1 MFKSKQ
7 RCTFRAIS
15 LLVLLMFVVYN
26 IMPSASFAATISNP
40 DHVIIVVTDKNN
52 RPIENADVDAVISIK
67 NATSKDEDML
77 LKTNSEGKAVVNIN
91 REKYRDNN
99 FTIRADVNKQ
109 GYNTNILTIEGNT
122 INRNNLQF
130 NVQLET
136 SGFQVDIKTD
146 DEIKYTGNPI
156 EAVQIPSAI
165 KNDKNYTI
173 EYKEENKEWTRNSIK
188 IKDLGSYRILVKIT
202 KRGVN
207 EPFIKLVK
215 RTIVKNTFEL
225 HPILKTGLIY
235 NEKNQKLID
244 IPRDELSSVD
254 KITYTVNGQASAGI
268 PEGRDVG
275 IYNILIHA
283 ERYGYKDFDG
293 QYKAEISATKIPGLD
308 PQAYNQVYD
317 GQEHDA
323 FTVTGV
329 NKDTDTVEYN
339 KDNQGWKNLN
349 QAPCRIK
356 DVAENNYKIKV
367 RVSRKNYLTSNF
379 DVIASIQKA
388 EQKMQFVKGYND
400 GGETQIS
407 LDLNNRNNKY
417 DFSAKAD
424 GTFDDDVNKKDIE
437 YTVENA
443 SDDGRN
449 VADIASIDAKGMLTV
464 KKEGAVIIKAVR
476 RGNHNYNDKTIT
488 YTLVIENDDKGMVYF
503 DNDNVD
509 YVFGEHAGLV
519 SSQIANKKY
528 DNDNGVLFYKIND
541 NNVGLGINPET
552 GEVRINDYDKLEKSL
567 TDSRGILSVQVLV
580 TKSVGTIN
588 ILFGLFKKT
597 IYGEASSSYTVTI
610 RFMDTP
616 ENAYK
621 VDGTLG
627 KNGWYT
633 SSVNVAAK
641 DNTKYSVGV
650 KCSEFADSVTFNNQG
665 SGERYI
671 FMQNRTTG
679 GITARV
685 PVKLSIDTE
694 APKTETLKITYSE
707 SIIDKFIEYVT
718 FGYYNPSVKVKFT
731 AEDETSGIDHFNWT
745 YNRESGASESNV
757 ESKSGQVVAAI
768 EDGKPTGTLV
778 LTANEAEQFRGNI
791 SFTAT
796 DKAGLESEKVKG
808 DKLIVVDTISPKC
821 NMEYTSPVQTIGKV
835 KYYKGDITAKFN
847 ITESNFYKDD
857 IELSITKD
865 GQTKPLEGLSWTK
878 NNNDV
883 YTASYKIT
891 GDGRYSL
898 SAKYKDRSNNKMDDY
913 KSDDMVID
921 TIAPIVDYNWNQA
934 KQSIKFSIT
943 DRNFIKENVKVGYS
957 VFDVNNNKLANDNLQ
972 DKLRKGEWT
981 KDGDTYSIEISDLQ
995 DGYYDLNVSY
1005 TDPSGNKGEKKVDR
1019 FLIDHSKPTP
1029 VQITYSKSIVDT
1041 ILSAVSFGYYN
1052 PDVEVTFTSFD
1063 KFSGVDSFEW
1073 NYMRADDASKINL
1086 DKDGGKLAAK
1096 QDQSDKSKYTASIV
1110 LPSDKAAQ
1118 LKGSISSSATDK
1130 YGNTADTV
1138 TDSGKVIVVDTIA
1151 PEMTV
1156 SFNECSNNVNNAMY
1170 YNNDAIAK
1178 FKIKEANFDEND
1190 VKVSLSKDGSADK
1203 QIKLDWTKQ
1212 EDDVYTASYKIEA
1225 LNDHSN
1231 DGNYVFS
1238 VSYADKSGNKMKNY
1252 TSNTIVIDTI
1262 KPAINVSYCDK
1273 SPKYRAKDIEGN
1285 TRDYFGGTQT
1295 ATVTVTE
1302 HNFDEN
1308 KVKYDILA
1316 KDVSGKELSG
1326 NYYSKS
1332 RWTNDGDRHSMTITY
1347 PGNANYT
1354 FDMHASDLA
1363 LNKAND
1369 YSKDYFT
1376 VDKTKPDNLEISYSN
1391 SILEKVINAV
1401 TFGFYSAKPTIKIT
1415 AHDNISQINRFD
1427 YSYLKASGVSSV
1439 NKELRNQIISEN
1451 NIKYS
1456 KGNSIATAT
1465 FEVPKGSLNSN
1476 NQFNGT
1482 VEFKAEDRS
1491 GNEAESKGYK
1501 HIVVDNIAPK
1511 ATVTLNSPVNTEGG
1525 TSYYDKAITCS
1536 VDIEEANFYQE
1547 DVRVNV
1553 TKDGAEAS
1561 VTPSW
1566 VNNSADSHIGTF
1578 TLSGDG
1584 DYFITIN
1591 YTDKSLNKMASY
1603 TSGKLTVDTKIESP
1617 TILINGENGDGKAYK
1632 DKVIPSVKFSDTN
1645 LSGYDVILTR
1655 TRRDDKNVDVTDK
1668 FIGKNISV
1676 NDKNGE
1682 GTFDTFDKVQDNDGI
1697 YSLTARAKDKAG
1709 HIAETTIKFTV
1720 NRFGSVYEY
1729 GDYLSSLVRNGGA
1742 YVKSLTS
1749 DLVVTEYNPDKL
1761 VDNSVVIDVTRDG
1774 RPLETVDYTAS
1785 PEVNNNAAIGESG
1798 WYQYKYV
1805 IKKPNFAKD
1814 GVYKMSI
1821 SSKDEAGNSPE
1832 NLNYKEKGILF
1843 RVDSTAPE
1851 ITSITGLDKEI
1862 VNSTKVNVKYNVFDA
1877 IGLKSVKV
1885 YVDGRQEGSTI
1896 SKFKDVN
1903 NYAGTFSIHEEN
1915 QRQKVRIVAEDM
1927 AGNITDTDSKSF
1939 KSAYAFNK
1947 NITVSTNALVRWY
1960 ADKAVF
1966 LGTIVCVL
1974 SVIFIVFL
1982 IVFLKRKKDR
1992 KKEEKKLE

>member
-1 MFKSKQ
+1 MFKRKQ
-7 RCTFRAIS
+7 RFTFRAIS
-15 LLVLLMFVVYN
+15 LLVVLMFVVYN

-40 DHVIIVVTDKNN
+40 DHVVIVVTDKNN
-52 RPIENADVDAVISIK
+52 KPIENAEVDAVIRLK
-67 NATSKDEDML
+67 NTTSEDEDML
-77 LKTNSEGKAVVNIN
+77 LKTNADGKAVVNIN
-91 REKYRDNN
+91 RDKYRDNN

-109 GYNTNILTIEGNT
+109 GYNTNILTIEGNS
-122 INRNNLQF
+122 INQNNLQF
-130 NVQLET
+130 NVQLEA
-136 SGFQVDIKTD
+136 SGFQVDIKP
-146 DEIKYTGNPI
+146 EEEFKYTGNSI
-156 EAVQIPSAI
+156 EAVQIPSSI
-165 KNDKNYTI
+165 KNDSNYTI
-173 EYKEENKEWTRNSIK
+173 EYKEENKEWTRNSVK

-202 KRGVN
+202 KKGVDA
-207 EPFIKLVK
+207 PYIKLVK

-225 HPILKTGLIY
+225 HPAIKTDLKY
-235 NEKNQKLID
+235 NGKNQKLID
-244 IPRDELSSVD
+244 IPSNELSKDV
-254 KITYTVNGQASAGI
+254 KVTYKVNGQASAGI
-268 PEGRDVG
+268 PEGKDVG
-275 IYNILIHA
+275 VYDILVHA
-283 ERYGYKDFDG
+283 ERYGYNDFDG
-293 QYKAEISATKIPGLD
+293 QYRAEISAINIPGLD
-308 PQAYNQVYD
+308 AQAYNQVYD

-339 KDNQGWKNLN
+339 KDNQGWKNLK
-349 QAPCRIK
+349 QTPCRIK

-367 RVSRKNYLTSNF
+367 RVSRKNYLTTNI

-388 EQKMQFVKGYND
+388 EQKMQFAKGYND
-400 GGETQIS
+400 GGETQVS
-407 LDLNNRNNKY
+407 YDLDNHNNKY

-424 GTFDDDVNKKDIE
+424 STFDDDVNKKDIV

-443 SDDGRN
+443 CDDGSN
-449 VADIASIDAKGMLTV
+449 VSDIASIDEKGILTV

-476 RGNHNYNDKTIT
+476 RGNQNYNDKTIT
-488 YTLVIENDDKGMVYF
+488 HTLVIENDDVGMVYF
-503 DNDNVD
+503 DNSNVD

-519 SSQIANKKY
+519 SSQHAKKKY
-528 DNDNGVLFYKIND
+528 DNDNGILLYKIND
-541 NNVGLGINPET
+541 NNMGLVIDPET
-552 GEVRINDYDKLEKSL
+552 GEIRINDYDKLEKSL
-567 TDSRGILSVQVLV
+567 TESRGVLSVKVFV
-580 TKSVGTIN
+580 DKSEGTKSM
-588 ILFGLFKKT
+588 LFGLLKKT
-597 IYGEASSSYTVTI
+597 IYGKASSSYTVTI

-627 KNGWYT
+627 RNGWYT
-633 SSVNVAAK
+633 SSVDVATK
-641 DNTKYSVGV
+641 DNTKYSVGI
-650 KCSEFADSVTFNNQG
+650 KCSEFADSVTFSNQG

-694 APKTETLKITYSE
+694 APKTETLNITYSE
-707 SIIDKFIEYVT
+707 SIIDKFIETVT

-731 AEDETSGIDHFNWT
+731 AEDETSGIDHFNWI
-745 YNRESGASESNV
+745 YSREEGASESNA
-757 ESKSGQVVAAI
+757 ENKSGQVMASI
-768 EDGKPTGTLV
+768 ENGKPTGTLE
-778 LTANEAEQFRGNI
+778 LTASEAEQFRGNI

-796 DKAGLESEKVKG
+796 DKAGLVSETVKG
-808 DKLIVVDTISPKC
+808 DKVLVVDTISPKC
-821 NMEYTSPVQTIGKV
+821 NMEYTKPVQTIGKV

-847 ITESNFYKDD
+847 ITESNFYQDD
-857 IELSITKD
+857 IQLSVTKD

-883 YTASYKIT
+883 YTASYQIT

-898 SAKYKDRSNNKMDDY
+898 SAKYKDRSDNKMDDY

-921 TIAPIVDYNWNQA
+921 TTAPIVDYSWDQA
-934 KQSIKFSIT
+934 KQSIKFSVT
-943 DRNFIKENVKVGYS
+943 DKNFFKENIIVTSNVY
-957 VFDVNNNKLANDNLQ
+957 DVNNNKLDIGDLQ
-972 DKLRKGEWT
+972 ERLRKGEWT
-981 KDGDTYSIEISDLQ
+981 KVGDTYSIELSDLQ
-995 DGYYDLNVSY
+995 DGFYDLNVSY

-1029 VQITYSKSIVDT
+1029 VKITYSKSIVDT

-1052 PDVEVTFTSFD
+1052 PDVRVTFTSFD
-1063 KFSGVDSFEW
+1063 KFSGVDYFDW
-1073 NYMRADDASKINL
+1073 NYMRSDDASKINL

-1118 LKGSISSSATDK
+1118 IKGSISSCATDK
-1130 YGNTADTV
+1130 YGNTTDTV

-1151 PEMTV
+1151 PDMTV
-1156 SFNECSNNVNNAMY
+1156 SFNECANNADNTMY
-1170 YNNDAIAK
+1170 YSKNAVAS

-1190 VKVSLSKDGSADK
+1190 VKVSLNKDRSSDK

-1231 DGNYVFS
+1231 DGDYVFN
-1238 VSYADKSGNKMKNY
+1238 VSYTDKSGNKMNNY
-1252 TSNTIVIDTI
+1252 TSKNIVVDTI
-1262 KPAINVSYCDK
+1262 NPEIHVSYEEK

-1285 TRDYFGGTQT
+1285 TRNYFAATQT

-1308 KVKYDILA
+1308 KVNYDILA

-1332 RWTNDGDRHSMTITY
+1332 RWTNDGDKHSMTITY

-1354 FDMHASDLA
+1354 FDMNAGDLA
-1363 LNKAND
+1363 TNKSND

-1391 SILEKVINAV
+1391 SILDKVINAV

-1415 AHDNISQINRFD
+1415 AHDNISQINRFN

-1465 FEVPKGSLNSN
+1465 FEVPKGALNSN

-1491 GNEAESKGYK
+1491 GNESESKGYK
-1501 HIVVDNIAPK
+1501 RLVVDNIAPK

-1553 TKDGAEAS
+1553 TKDGAETS

-1566 VNNSADSHIGTF
+1566 VNSSTDSHIGTF

-1603 TSGKLTVDTKIESP
+1603 TSGKLTVDTKIEAP

-1709 HIAETTIKFTV
+1709 HIGETTIKFTV

-1742 YVKSLTS
+1742 YVKSLTN

-1761 VDNSVVIDVTRDG
+1761 VDKSVVVDVTRDG
-1774 RPLETVDYTAS
+1774 RPLENVGYTAS
-1785 PEVNNNAAIGESG
+1785 PEINNNAAVGDSG

-1805 IKKPNFAKD
+1805 IKKSNFAKD

-1832 NLNYKEKGILF
+1832 NLNYKGKGILF

-1851 ITSITGLDKEI
+1851 ITSITGLDKKI

-1885 YVDGRQEGSTI
+1885 YVDGKQEGNTI

-1915 QRQKVRIVAEDM
+1915 QRQKVRIVAEDL

-1939 KSAYAFNK
+1939 KSAYVFNK

-1966 LGTIVCVL
+1966 IGTIVCVL
-1974 SVIFIVFL
+1974 SVIFIVILL
-1982 IVFLKRKKDR
+1982 IVLKRKKNK
-1992 KKEEKKLE
+1992 KKEEKKPE